1 MRPEHYFPVTLLI
14 YAAIL
19 NLQNS
24 VEAKP
29 KPKSKC
35 SKSLQISLIVKKV
48 TTLWTKDS
56 IGISDLPLI
65 RLILPY
71 KISCTY

>member
-1 MRPEHYFPVTLLI
+1 MRREHYFPVTLLI

-35 SKSLQISLIVKKV
+35 SKAVPNLKAS
-48 TTLWTKDS
+48 
-56 IGISDLPLI
+56 
-65 RLILPY
+65 
-71 KISCTY
+71 